1 VKKFVAIS
9 FDVADAGILAGG
21 TAPGTALH
29 LLSPDRPALVQ
40 IADALTAAGHLFD
53 EVHIVAHGRPGTL
66 YLDGDALCA
75 ETLGGH
81 ADSFTRIADGMT
93 ADGVIALTACQIADG
108 AAGQELLAALS
119 AATGRRVTG
128 TDREVGAGDAA
139 SFAFAATGSPA
150 SPFNASARLAYAAT
164 LAPPVFLFP
173 AVELS
178 DVEAGLGGFVI
189 NGAAAYDRSGFTVSM
204 AGDINGD
211 GLDDV
216 IVGADGS
223 DPNGSESGAAYAVFG
238 KSDGTAVELSDV
250 AAGIGG
256 FVINGVGAYDGAG
269 ISVSSAGDVNGDGL
283 DDLIVGAEGDDPNG
297 GDSGAS
303 FVVFGKSSG
312 AAVEL
317 SDVEGGTGGFVING
331 ASANDAAGR
340 SVSSAGD
347 VNGDGLDDL
356 IVGAEGDDPN
366 GGDSGASFVV
376 FGKSGGTSVEL
387 SDIEAGTGG
396 FAINGVT
403 AYDRSGGSVSSA
415 GDINGDGL
423 DDVVVGAWSADPN
436 GSYSGASFVVFG
448 KSDGT
453 AVELSDVNSGTGG
466 FAINGAAAF
475 NLAGYS
481 VSGAGDVNGDGLD
494 DVIVGAFAATPN
506 GAASG
511 TSYVVFGKSDGTA
524 VELSDIEAGTGG
536 FAINGVS
543 ANDQSGISVSAAG
556 DVNGDGLDDVIVGAY
571 RDDPNGTDSGA
582 SFVVFGKTDGTAVA
596 LSDIEAG
603 IGGFAAHGIAMDDL
617 AGISVGGA
625 GDVNNDGLDDV
636 VIGAHGDQ
644 PNGTLSGTSFVL
656 FGKSAID
663 LIASSDTGSSDV
675 DNVTGDRT
683 PTIEF
688 AAEAGVTV
696 EIDWDDGNGFVAAAS
711 AGTGAAQ
718 QETLATP
725 YAANGAKNIQVR
737 LTNGLNE
744 TTVETLQIQIVSQ
757 ATPGDD
763 VIDLSFS
770 TTNEEIGGLA
780 GNDIILTGTGDDVLR
795 GMAGDDILG
804 GGPGA
809 DDHFG
814 GSGNDTVTYFNAAA
828 GLTADLIMP
837 SKNTGDA
844 AGDTYS
850 QIQNLIGSEFN
861 DFLWGTFAANS
872 IEGLG
877 GNDQLFGRAGDDILN
892 GGLGDDLLNGGTG
905 ADMLIGGGGSD
916 TASYLT
922 ASGPVIVDL
931 ETPASNTGE
940 AAGDTFVQIS
950 NIAGTSAFNDQ
961 LFGSADNNILF
972 GGGGA
977 DFLQG
982 RAGDDNL
989 IGAGDNDIL
998 DGGAGGD
1005 ILNGGA
1011 GIDTAD
1017 YRSATGGVTADL
1029 TDPLNNTGDAA
1040 GDTYVGIE
1048 NIQGSNFDDTLTGDA
1063 VANTLLGNDGNDVLN
1078 GMDGDDTLTGLI
1090 GNDILD
1096 GGAGADMLLGG
1107 AGLNTASYGSAAAG
1121 VRADLA
1127 AAGTNTGDA
1136 AGDSYNQIQNLVGSS
1151 FDDFLGGT
1159 AAANFLE
1166 GGDGNDTLW
1175 GRGGGDTSTGGAG
1188 DDQFFYQNGFGI
1200 ETITDFEALND
1211 QETISL
1217 IQVSNITD
1225 FADLA
1230 ANHLTQVGA
1239 DAVITDGAGQIILQ
1253 NVQVTDL
1260 DVNDFVI
1267 VGLSS
1272 IDLIDA
1278 SDTGASITDDLTND
1292 TTPTIEFIT
1301 DPGVLVE
1308 VDWDDG
1314 NGFVPGGNGTGAAQQ
1329 ETLGTDYATDGVK
1342 NIQVRATHTA
1352 SGFVF
1357 NKSLAVTIDTATTVS
1372 AVDLIDASDTGISNV
1387 DDITGDSTPTIE
1399 FTAEAGASVQIDWGD
1414 GNGFV
1419 PAAGAGTGATQQET
1433 LAAAYLTNG
1442 VKSIQVQATDLAGNT
1457 DTESLNIEIV
1467 GISPDNFI
1475 GGNGD
1480 NTFFGFGGDD
1490 EFLLRFGND
1499 TVTGGDDADLFKF
1512 DGRYVNDGDAHTIT
1526 DLDFSEGDTILF
1538 RFFDPGTFDDL
1549 ADPGNPLQVTNGGQ
1563 TATFDSVEDI
1573 VEAHLNG
1580 VLQVSDSG
1588 DGDTLITIPSAGDI
1602 MTVELDG
1609 LAFSSLNIPVDPS
1622 PTDDTLVGTSANDIL
1637 NGYGG
1642 DDLITLRFG
1651 DDTATGGTG
1660 GDRFI
1665 LDGRYIN
1672 DGDAH
1677 TITDLNFGEGDR
1689 IEMRFMDVDTFDNS
1703 LDPTNQF
1710 TVQAN
1715 GTKGIFT
1722 TVEDLLEMSL
1732 NGVITGADD
1741 GFGGT
1746 LLTGTVGGNMF
1757 TLTLDGIDIF

>member
-1 VKKFVAIS
+1 MKKFVAIS

-21 TAPGTALH
+21 ASPETALC
-29 LLSPDRPALVQ
+29 LLSPDQPALAQ
-40 IADALTAAGHLFD
+40 IADALAAAGHLFD
-53 EVHIVAHGRPGTL
+53 ELHIVAHGRPGAL
-66 YLDGDALCA
+66 LLDGEALSVQ
-75 ETLGGH
+75 TLAGLTGSL
-81 ADSFTRIADGMT
+81 ARIADHMT
-93 ADGVIALTACQIADG
+93 PDGVIALTACSVAEG

-119 AATGRRVTG
+119 AATGRSVTG
-128 TDREVGAGDAA
+128 TEREVGGGDAA
-139 SFAFAATGSPA
+139 SFSFAAAGSPA
-150 SPFNASARLAYAAT
+150 SPFHASARQAYAAT

-178 DVEAGLGGFVI
+178 DVEGGIGGFVI

-211 GLDDV
+211 GLADV
-216 IVGADGS
+216 IVGANGG
-223 DPNGSESGAAYAVFG
+223 DPNGSESGTAYAVFG
-238 KSDGTAVELSDV
+238 KADGTAVELSDV

-256 FVINGVGAYDGAG
+256 FAINGVSADDGAG
-269 ISVSSAGDVNGDGL
+269 NAVSSAGDVNGDGL
-283 DDLIVGAEGDDPNG
+283 DDLIVGAQMDDPNG
-297 GDSGAS
+297 NASGAS

-312 AAVEL
+312 TAVEL

-331 ASANDAAGR
+331 VSANDAAGR

-347 VNGDGLDDL
+347 VNGDGLEDL
-356 IVGAEGDDPN
+356 IVGADGDDPN

-376 FGKSGGTSVEL
+376 FGKSDGSAVEL
-387 SDIEAGTGG
+387 SDIDAGTGG
-396 FAINGVT
+396 FAINGAA
-403 AYDRSGGSVSSA
+403 AYDRAGVSVSSA

-453 AVELSDVNSGTGG
+453 SVELSDVNSGTGG
-466 FAINGAAAF
+466 FAINGSAAF
-475 NLAGYS
+475 NLAGFS

-494 DVIVGAFAATPN
+494 DVIVGAFAAEPN

-511 TSYVVFGKSDGTA
+511 ASYVVFGKSDGTT

-543 ANDQSGISVSAAG
+543 ANDQSGFSVSAAG
-556 DVNGDGLDDVIVGAY
+556 DVNGDGLDDIIVGAY

-582 SFVVFGKTDGTAVA
+582 SFVVFGKSDGTAVA

-603 IGGFAAHGIAMDDL
+603 IGGFAARGVAMDDQ
-617 AGISVGGA
+617 AGISVSGA

-636 VIGAHGDQ
+636 VIGALGAA
-644 PNGTLSGTSFVL
+644 PNGTLSGASFVL
-656 FGKSAID
+656 FGKAAID
-663 LIASSDTGSSDV
+663 LLASSDTGSSST

-725 YAANGAKNIQVR
+725 YTTNGAKDIQVR

-744 TTVETLQIQIVSQ
+744 TTVETLQIQIVSL

-770 TTNEEIGGLA
+770 TMNEEIDGLA
-780 GNDIILTGTGDDVLR
+780 GDDIILTGTGDDILR

-809 DDHFG
+809 DGHFG
-814 GSGNDTVTYFNAAA
+814 GSGNDTVTYFNASA
-828 GLTADLIMP
+828 GLTADLVIP

-850 QIQNLIGSEFN
+850 GIQNLIGSEF
-861 DFLWGTFAANS
+861 DDSLWSTFAANM
-872 IEGLG
+872 IQGLG
-877 GNDQLFGRAGDDILN
+877 GDDQLFGRAGDDIL
-892 GGLGDDLLNGGTG
+892 
-905 ADMLIGGGGSD
+905 
-916 TASYLT
+916 
-922 ASGPVIVDL
+922 SG
-931 ETPASNTGE
+931 
-940 AAGDTFVQIS
+940 
-950 NIAGTSAFNDQ
+950 NI
-961 LFGSADNNILF
+961 
-972 GGGGA
+972 
-977 DFLQG
+977 
-982 RAGDDNL
+982 
-989 IGAGDNDIL
+989 
-998 DGGAGGD
+998 
-1005 ILNGGA
+1005 
-1011 GIDTAD
+1011 
-1017 YRSATGGVTADL
+1017 
-1029 TDPLNNTGDAA
+1029 
-1040 GDTYVGIE
+1040 
-1048 NIQGSNFDDTLTGDA
+1048 
-1063 VANTLLGNDGNDVLN
+1063 GNDTLN
-1078 GMDGDDTLTGLI
+1078 GMDGNDTLNGQT

-1107 AGLNTASYGSAAAG
+1107 AGINTASYASATAG

-1136 AGDSYNQIQNLVGSS
+1136 AGDSYNQIQNLIGSS

-1239 DAVITDGAGQIILQ
+1239 DAVITDGTGQIILQ
-1253 NVQVTDL
+1253 NVQVSDL

-1267 VGLSS
+1267 VGLSAV
-1272 IDLIDA
+1272 DLIDA
-1278 SDTGASITDDLTND
+1278 SDTGASSTDDLTND

-1301 DPGVLVE
+1301 DPGVMVE

-1314 NGFVPGGNGTGAAQQ
+1314 NGFVPGSSGTGAAQQ
-1329 ETLGTDYATDGVK
+1329 ETLATDYATDGAK

-1372 AVDLIDASDTGISNV
+1372 AVDLIDASDTGISNL

-1399 FTAEAGASVQIDWGD
+1399 FTAEAGAAVQIDWGD

-1419 PAAGAGTGATQQET
+1419 AASGAGTGATQQET
-1433 LAAAYLTNG
+1433 LAAAYTTNG

-1457 DTESLNIEIV
+1457 DTQSLSIEIV
-1467 GISPDNFI
+1467 GVGPDVFVA
-1475 GGNGD
+1475 GNGD
-1480 NTFFGFGGDD
+1480 NTFFGYGGDD
-1490 EFLLRFGND
+1490 EFLIRFGND
-1499 TVTGGDDADLFKF
+1499 TISGGDDADLFKF

-1538 RFFDPGTFDDL
+1538 RFFDAGSFDDL
-1549 ADPGNPLQVTNGGQ
+1549 ADPGNPLQVSNGSR

-1588 DGDTLITIPSAGDI
+1588 DGDTLITMPSAGNV

-1622 PTDDTLVGTSANDIL
+1622 PTNDTLVGTGADDVL
-1637 NGYGG
+1637 NGFGG
-1642 DDLITLRFG
+1642 DDLITMRFG

-1672 DGDAH
+1672 NGDAH
-1677 TITDLNFGEGDR
+1677 TITDLNFSEGDR

-1703 LDPTNQF
+1703 LDPNNQF

-1722 TVEDLLEMSL
+1722 TTDDLLEMAL